1 MGIEKMIVQL
11 ALAFCVG
18 FSLAQEVPEKKDAIG
33 LNGKDGAGSTDS
45 ERNKRLFFVST
56 ASSTSTLIT
65 DFTCYISTATLLTCK
80 KRRKRSYLEDSIGE
94 SSLEEQA
101 INPARIQP
109 QDEIDTVEAGF
120 NEADAKQREGKFLL
134 YWLTTTSVLTTTT
147 YTETRTLASI
157 ACTPSSYAMSNCASL
172 G

>member
-1 MGIEKMIVQL
+1 MGTEKMIVTQFV
-11 ALAFCVG
+11 LAFCVG
-18 FSLAQEVPEKKDAIG
+18 FSLAQEVSEKKDAIG
-33 LNGKDGAGSTDS
+33 LDGKDVAGSADS

-56 ASSTSTLIT
+56 TSSTSTLVT
-65 DFTCYISTATLLTCK
+65 DFTCFISTAALLTCK

-94 SSLEEQA
+94 SLEGEA

-109 QDEIDTVEAGF
+109 QDEIDTVETGF

-157 ACTPSSYAMSNCASL
+157 ACTP
-172 G
+172 

>member
-1 MGIEKMIVQL
+1 MGTVKMIVTQFV
-11 ALAFCVG
+11 LAFCVG
-18 FSLAQEVPEKKDAIG
+18 FSLAQKVSKKNDAIG
-33 LNGKDGAGSTDS
+33 LDGKDGAGLENS

-56 ASSTSTLIT
+56 TSSTSTLVT
-65 DFTCYISTATLLTCK
+65 DFTCFISTAALLTCK
-80 KRRKRSYLEDSIGE
+80 KRRRSYLEDSPGE
-94 SSLEEQA
+94 SSLEEEA